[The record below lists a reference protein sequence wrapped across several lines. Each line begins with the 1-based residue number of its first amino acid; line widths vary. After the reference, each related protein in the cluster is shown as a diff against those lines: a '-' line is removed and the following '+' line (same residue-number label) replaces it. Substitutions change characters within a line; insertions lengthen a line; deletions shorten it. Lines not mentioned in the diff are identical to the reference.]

1 MKEQEFKVD
10 LILTDPPYNISKKNN
25 FKSIGRSG
33 IDFGE
38 WDKGFDQL
46 AWLDG
51 ISKVMND
58 NGSIIIF
65 NDWKNMGLI
74 SQKLEQEDFEIK
86 DLIRWIK
93 PAPMPRNTNRRYVTD
108 FEFAIWAVKK
118 NSKWVFNKV
127 KDKPYLKPEYVCQPP
142 CGNKRIHPTQKP
154 EQLIDDIINVHSN
167 KGDII
172 FDPFSGSG
180 TISYC
185 ANKLDRYFIACEK
198 EKKYW
203 EESNNRIK
211 KSYIRPAF
219 NHLGNKSRII
229 QELIANFPK
238 TNIKNFVE
246 PFAGSGIVSMSYSAA
261 SKYWLND
268 MDNNL
273 SSILEYL
280 FNTKPTIVINEIES
294 IIKQFKLP
302 TKPNIKYTEE
312 YNNLKNS
319 YNRDKKINKLLV
331 LVLFGFNQQ
340 IRFNA
345 KGKFN
350 IPVGK
355 FYWNDYHKEKVMN
368 FITKSN
374 RKDVEIRSLDF
385 QDFIT
390 EIEEKYLNPK
400 ETLFYFDP
408 PYLLSNAT
416 YNDVWNEE
424 DEKRLI
430 ILLECLT
437 KKGYKWCLSNV
448 LSSKGKRNKI
458 LEDFINKGFVNY
470 KVLNEVNYHNSN
482 YQRRN
487 RENLDEEILVWGNYE

>member
-1 MKEQEFKVD
+1 MKEQGFKVD
-10 LILTDPPYNISKKNN
+10 LVLTDPPYNISKKNN
-25 FKSIGRSG
+25 FKTIGRSG

-46 AWLDG
+46 KWLDG
-51 ISKVMND
+51 IADIVSN

-74 SQKLEQEDFEIK
+74 SQKLEEEGFEVK

-118 NSKWVFNKV
+118 GSKWTFNKS
-127 KDKPYLKPEYVCQPP
+127 KDKSYLRPKYECQPP
-142 CGNKRIHPTQKP
+142 AGQKRIHPTQKP
-154 EQLIDDIINVHSN
+154 EQLIEEIINVHSN
-167 KGDII
+167 VGDII

-238 TNIKNFVE
+238 NNIKNFVE
-246 PFAGSGIVSMSYSAA
+246 PFAGSGIVSISYNSA

-268 MDNNL
+268 KDDNL

-280 FNTKPTIVINEIES
+280 FNTKPEVVVKEIED
-294 IIKQFKLP
+294 IVKQYKLP
-302 TKPNIKYTEE
+302 TTPNTKYTTE
-312 YNNLKNS
+312 YNNLKKA
-319 YNRDKKINKLLV
+319 YNLDRKVNKLFV

-340 IRFNA
+340 IRFNN
-345 KGKFN
+345 KNEFN
-350 IPVGK
+350 IPAGK
-355 FYWNDYHKEKVMN
+355 FYWNDYHKDKVIN
-368 FITKSN
+368 FIHRSN
-374 RKDVEIRSLDF
+374 NREVEIRSTDF
-385 QDFIT
+385 YDFVN
-390 EIEEKYLNPK
+390 ELCEKYLNSK

-408 PYLLSNAT
+408 PYFLSNAT
-416 YNDVWNEE
+416 YNEGWTKE

-430 ILLECLT
+430 KLLDNLT
-437 KKGYKWCLSNV
+437 KKGFKWCLSNV
-448 LSSKGKRNKI
+448 ISSKGKRNELLEEFIKNNKCVSYKI
-458 LEDFINKGFVNY
+458 LDGI
-470 KVLNEVNYHNSN
+470 NYHNSN
-482 YQRRN
+482 YQRQN
-487 RENLDEEILVWGNYE
+487 REVNDEEILVWGNY